1 MPAKTIRLPDADHPI
16 SIESNHKR
24 IVVSVAGQVIA
35 DTQHALTL
43 REAKYP
49 AVHYI
54 PRQDVRMQLLQPSK
68 HETFCP
74 YKGDCSYFSIPVGGE
89 KSTNAVWTYEHPN
102 EAVNAISGY
111 LAFYPDRVDSIEV
124 S

>member
-1 MPAKTIRLPDADHPI
+1 MSPNRGARHRLFDRIIFRKQVLSLVVGGPATHHRVRK
-16 SIESNHKR
+16 
-24 IVVSVAGQVIA
+24 Q
-35 DTQHALTL
+35 
-43 REAKYP
+43 AKYP